1 MTDEQRMTFIE
12 HLTEL
17 RKRMLW
23 SLVAII
29 ICFIPAYIFSERVFD
44 FLMQPVINNLPE
56 GSTLIFTRP
65 AEGFTTYLK
74 VAFFASLVLAL
85 PFILYQAWKFVAPAL
100 YQHEKQIVVPF
111 IFFGTVFFLIGA
123 SFCYFIAAPP
133 AFKFLLTEYST
144 DYLKALPKIDEAL
157 SFFMALILGFGII
170 FEFPLAVFLLARLGL
185 VTSRMLREK
194 RRYAILIS
202 AVAAAIITPTADAI
216 SMMFMFVPLVVFY
229 ELGILVAWVFGKKK
243 NQVVDSEELEV
254 RS

>member
-1 MTDEQRMTFIE
+1 MTFIE
-12 HLTEL
+12 HLEEL

-23 SLVAII
+23 SLVAVVV
-29 ICFIPAYIFSERVFD
+29 CFIPAYIFSERVFD
-44 FLMQPVINNLPE
+44 FLMRPVINNLPE

-74 VAFFASLVLAL
+74 VAFFASLILAL
-85 PFILYQAWKFVAPAL
+85 PFILYQVWKFVAPAL

-170 FEFPLAVFLLARLGL
+170 FEFPLAVFLLARLGI

-202 AVAAAIITPTADAI
+202 AIAAAVITPTADAI
-216 SMMFMFVPLVVFY
+216 SMMFMFVPLIVFY

-243 NQVVDSEELEV
+243 NQVVDPEELEA
-254 RS
+254 RG

>member
-1 MTDEQRMTFIE
+1 MTFIE
-12 HLTEL
+12 HLEEL

-23 SLVAII
+23 SLVAVI
-29 ICFIPAYIFSERVFD
+29 ICFIPAYAFSERAFD
-44 FLMQPVINNLPE
+44 FLMQPIINNLPE

-74 VAFFASLVLAL
+74 VAFFASLILAL
-85 PFILYQAWKFVAPAL
+85 PFILYQVWKFVAPAL
-100 YQHEKQIVVPF
+100 YQHEKQVVVPF

-144 DYLKALPKIDEAL
+144 GYLKAMPKIDEAL

-170 FEFPLAVFLLARLGL
+170 FEFPLAVFLLARLGI

-202 AVAAAIITPTADAI
+202 AIAAAIITPTADAI
-216 SMMFMFVPLVVFY
+216 SMMFMLVPLIVFY

-243 NQVVDSEELEV
+243 KEVVDSEELEA

>member
-1 MTDEQRMTFIE
+1 MTFIE
-12 HLTEL
+12 HLEEL

-23 SLVAII
+23 SLLAVIV
-29 ICFIPAYIFSERVFD
+29 CFIPAYIFSERVFD
-44 FLMQPVINNLPE
+44 FLMRPVIDNLPE

-74 VAFFASLVLAL
+74 VAFFASLILAL
-85 PFILYQAWKFVAPAL
+85 PFILYQVWKFVAPAL

-111 IFFGTVFFLIGA
+111 IFFGTVFFLVGA

-170 FEFPLAVFLLARLGL
+170 FEFPLAVFLLARLGI

-202 AVAAAIITPTADAI
+202 AIAAAVITPTADAI
-216 SMMFMFVPLVVFY
+216 SMMFMFVPLIIFY

-243 NQVVDSEELEV
+243 SQVIDSEELEV